1 MFDQGEF
8 NKAKYLIIILCEFY
22 NFQLK
27 KKFTEKTCAVKRK
40 QRGTCWICLRYGFTV
55 SIVIGQ
61 FPFKFFVCL
70 A

>member
-40 QRGTCWICLRYGFTV
+40 QRGTCWICLHGLWLYGLYRDWPISF
-55 SIVIGQ
+55 
-61 FPFKFFVCL
+61 
-70 A
+70 